1 MICKQDTIMAV
12 ECVEKYSI
20 AEELNIK
27 KGDRVLSINGIV
39 PKDIIEYSF
48 LINDEEINLLVEHN
62 DGEKEE
68 FEIEK
73 DIDEDLGI
81 VFTSAVFDKVKR
93 CQNHCIFCF
102 VDQQPKGLRDSLYV
116 KTMIGDYHTF
126 KVHISH

>member
-1 MICKQDTIMAV
+1 MICKQDRIMTV

-27 KGDRVLSINGIV
+27 KGDKVLSINGIV

-81 VFTSAVFDKVKR
+81 VFTSAVFD
-93 CQNHCIFCF
+93 
-102 VDQQPKGLRDSLYV
+102 
-116 KTMIGDYHTF
+116 
-126 KVHISH
+126 